1 MAGGIQ
7 CATTS
12 EVEEFFANSRISL
25 LLVDE
30 FMKLDEEDTDDAL
43 KTRVQETLF
52 IDSLNEG
59 RRKVKGSVGL
69 SVNEAIMQ
77 DYWYGFYDRIFE
89 EESKFVS
96 IDSFS

>member
-1 MAGGIQ
+1 M
-7 CATTS
+7 
-12 EVEEFFANSRISL
+12 